1 MPSSPLPMPRYS
13 RLTAIHR
20 LNWFDSI
27 DLLKHYKIQ
36 NAYIVQQVFPYLVL
50 SFTLW
55 ALFFYTWI
63 TSDSSPLLLKI
74 ALGGAI
80 ASVAVTIG
88 AITFWT
94 LYRRKIE
101 FRIDGL
107 RLNSTMGIIRR
118 RTSSLVVRAHNL
130 VEIKQR
136 LIDIPFGLWSFQI
149 YGSNQMIPELALL
162 SGISKKDAF
171 DMFRYFSNELSQQ
184 VTIAEPKFGE
194 L

>member
-1 MPSSPLPMPRYS
+1 
-13 RLTAIHR
+13 
-20 LNWFDSI
+20 
-27 DLLKHYKIQ
+27 
-36 NAYIVQQVFPYLVL
+36 
-50 SFTLW
+50 
-55 ALFFYTWI
+55 
-63 TSDSSPLLLKI
+63 
-74 ALGGAI
+74 
-80 ASVAVTIG
+80 
-88 AITFWT
+88 
-94 LYRRKIE
+94 
-101 FRIDGL
+101 
-107 RLNSTMGIIRR
+107 MGIIRR